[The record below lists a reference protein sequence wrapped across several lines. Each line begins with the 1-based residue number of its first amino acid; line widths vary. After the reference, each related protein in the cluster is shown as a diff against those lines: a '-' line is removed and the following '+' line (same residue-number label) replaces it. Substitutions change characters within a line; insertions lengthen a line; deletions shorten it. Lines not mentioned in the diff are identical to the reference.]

1 MLSIK
6 HDWKWE
12 GLDMCRKEGNH
23 SKAKLVEKEKIFRKK
38 TPSISNSIGTHRD
51 LAVL

>member
-12 GLDMCRKEGNH
+12 GLDMCRREGNH
-23 SKAKLVEKEKIFRKK
+23 SKAKRAEKEKIFRKK
-38 TPSISNSIGTHRD
+38 NSISNSIGTHRD